1 MLKPALKSLQLKN
14 QSAGNYFINVNTQN
28 FNQTMRLNMNTK
40 KRSIYV
46 QTDKSIYKPG
56 DKVHFRVLI
65 LNGETKPVAAE
76 SVQVY
81 ITDANYN
88 RIKQFD
94 KVLCVRGV
102 YAEHLQL
109 SEEPVLGVWGIH
121 VVINDEDTGFVKNF
135 EIAEYVLPKFDVSII
150 TKGKIRSIE
159 DIVVTY
165 SAKYT
170 YGKDVEGTAVV
181 SAHAIDDWWAPTVER
196 TLDNTTKT
204 VSFNLITDLNLQVYY
219 TRTIQ
224 ITLTFT
230 EALTGVQ
237 RRTTSTVSVYNIPYT
252 VTLTGSDSL
261 IRPNL
266 PFVLSASV
274 KDINE
279 VPTTDVRNPISF
291 SITYTLNE
299 YDTSYWYYWWWQQY
313 KTIYENRQ
321 LYLNNGIAD
330 LTLNVT
336 PNVTSVSI
344 SVNYQGA
351 YAYFWGEVKPTES
364 DQYLSIKV
372 PSETISATASTEIEI
387 LSNVNINSVD
397 YVIFGRNKV
406 AASGQLNALNS
417 KSFKLNLVPTAEMIP
432 LAELIVFYVTTGG
445 EIISDYKTLNFD
457 NELRNFVS
465 LGQFSIVF
473 KKLICKLLSRLT
485 LSCHKMKSNQ
495 AVLSIFLSNQS
506 LCPMLDCLVLI
517 RVFYCLDQETIL
529 TLIWS
534 VMKLLPIYQ

>member
-1 MLKPALKSLQLKN
+1 
-14 QSAGNYFINVNTQN
+14 
-28 FNQTMRLNMNTK
+28 MNNK

-56 DKVHFRVLI
+56 DKVQFRILI
-65 LNGETKPVAAE
+65 LNGETKPVAVE
-76 SVQVY
+76 SMQVY

-88 RIKQFD
+88 RIKQYE
-94 KVLCVRGV
+94 KANCIRGV
-102 YAEHLQL
+102 YAQELQL

-121 VVINDEDTGFVKNF
+121 VLINDEDSGFVKNF

-150 TKGKIRSIE
+150 TKSKISKND
-159 DIVVTY
+159 DIIVTY

-181 SAHAIDDWWAPTVER
+181 TARALDDWWAPTVER

-204 VSFNLITDLNLQVYY
+204 ISFNLQNDLNIQIYW
-219 TRTIQ
+219 TRTIE

-237 RRTTSTVSVYNIPYT
+237 RTATSTVTVYNVPYT
-252 VTLTGSDSL
+252 ISITGSGSV

-266 PFVLSASV
+266 PFVVSAVV
-274 KDINE
+274 KDFNE
-279 VPTTDVRNPISF
+279 VPTTDVRNPITFGIS
-291 SITYTLNE
+291 YTLNE
-299 YDTSYWYYWWWQQY
+299 YDTSYWYYWWWQPL
-313 KTIYENRQ
+313 KTIYENRL

-336 PNVTSVSI
+336 PNVTAVSI
-344 SVNYQGA
+344 STSYMGA
-351 YAYFWGEVKPTES
+351 YGYYYASVKPTES

-372 PSETISATASTEIEI
+372 PSETLSPTATSQIDI

-406 AASGQLNALNS
+406 AKSGQLNAPNS

-432 LAELIVFYVTTGG
+432 SAKLIAFYVTTNG
-445 EIISDYKTLNFD
+445 EIISDFKVLTFD

-465 LGQFSIVF
+465 LVF
-473 KKLICKLLSRLT
+473 
-485 LSCHKMKSNQ
+485 
-495 AVLSIFLSNQS
+495 
-506 LCPMLDCLVLI
+506 
-517 RVFYCLDQETIL
+517 
-529 TLIWS
+529 
-534 VMKLLPIYQ
+534 